1 MKKLLLIF
9 AMALF
14 ACNAGFA
21 QTAHDLYAD
30 SETVYWV
37 DSTANNS
44 KILNTAKFWD
54 NWFLGLH
61 AGGFYSWGSNMG
73 SFFKHLRPA
82 GAISIGKMVAPAGG
96 LRLQGVIGGNYARTE
111 QNQSYYYGA
120 MSANLDGLFDF
131 TNLFL
136 GYQENRKFNLR
147 GILGLGIERTFG
159 FSDKK
164 WNDGIFHSQGENAV
178 AVRVGL
184 EARFRLSHAWDFTFE
199 AVNVFIDD
207 SYDGYT
213 TNNRYDGHVN
223 LFAGLVYRFKNH
235 DGTRQFTYAMRD
247 VNKYDELN
255 QELNR
260 MRAEAAK
267 PVEPNV
273 IIQKKTV
280 KSNQVRSLISFEDGK
295 SAVNKLQQVNVYTAV
310 QAWAQNE
317 NSNIYITMNEKAT
330 NVDTDLFQKRAQSI
344 KDMMVKEFGV
354 NADHIII
361 EVEPARISALDP
373 DETSVIVFINE

>member
-1 MKKLLLIF
+1 MKKQVLTFAMVIF
-9 AMALF
+9 A
-14 ACNAGFA
+14 CTAGFA
-21 QTAHDLYAD
+21 QTASDLYANTE
-30 SETVYWV
+30 SVYWV

-44 KILNTAKFWD
+44 KILNKAKFWD

-61 AGGFYSWGSNMG
+61 AGGFYTWGSDAG
-73 SFFKHLRPA
+73 AFFKQLRPA
-82 GAISIGKMVAPAGG
+82 AAISVGKMVAPAGG
-96 LRLQGVIGGNYARTE
+96 LRLQGVIGSNRAGTE
-111 QNQSYYYGA
+111 NGLSYKWGSI
-120 MSANLDGLFDF
+120 SANLDGMFDF
-131 TNLFL
+131 TNIFC
-136 GYQENRKFNLR
+136 GYKENRKFNFL

-159 FSDKK
+159 FSDKS
-164 WNDGIFHSQGENAV
+164 WNDAIFHAHGENSV

-184 EARFRLSHAWDFTFE
+184 MGRFRLNNSWDFTIE
-199 AVNVFIDD
+199 AVNNFIDD
-207 SYDGYT
+207 SFDGLT

-223 LFAGLVYRFKNH
+223 VLAGLVYRFKNH

-247 VNKYDELN
+247 ISKYEQLN

-280 KSNQVRSLISFEDGK
+280 KSNQVRSLISFEKGK

-344 KDMMVKEFGV
+344 KDMMVNEFQV
-354 NADHIII
+354 SADHVII
-361 EVEPARISALDP
+361 EVDPARINALDP
-373 DETSVIVFINE
+373 NETSVIVFINQ